1 MKSSCLVGFS
11 IEVGSSRPLRPPAP
25 PHTHTPHSRG
35 TGSAEHTHTHTHSN
49 NAEQRHWLADHALL
63 ANSRDDTVFVP
74 QRA

>member
-11 IEVGSSRPLRPPAP
+11 IEVGSSAPLL

-35 TGSAEHTHTHTHSN
+35 TGSAEHTHGN